1 MKTHR
6 RLLSQIDRRAAER
19 LTGDCFFA
27 SPGFADLW
35 RAKGGR
41 AVAWIA
47 EDAGRPAAML
57 PGVEF
62 GRGPLCRFQA
72 MPDGCYGGIFFDEDS
87 NLDRERIARLLLD
100 AVVRHGYMKTFL
112 FDFYGTFPPDSRFE
126 SVLCATTLVDIS
138 DPRWLPPDKK
148 LVSQIRKAER
158 EGVQVEPFRWEK
170 HKRDFL
176 TLVRITET
184 RHGGKPLY
192 NAAFFKAL
200 ADLAEEDGRIR
211 WLWCEYDGR
220 PVCSHIYFIENGVL
234 QGWQKYLDK
243 SFSFLKADQYVR
255 LTMCQEI
262 AQEGVGLL
270 NLGATPRGAIG
281 LAHYKRR
288 WGGEPAYY
296 NCLVLKRGL
305 GRFVRERRPLSPVI
319 CADAPLLRQG
329 GASAHLSIQREAAS
343 PARDAGRLDKVRH
356 LPDAKKGAQ
365 PRGPL
370 QRRQ

>member
-6 RLLSQIDRRAAER
+6 RLLSQIDHRTVER
-19 LTGDCFFA
+19 LIGDRFFA
-27 SPGFADLW
+27 SPGFADVW

-47 EDAGRPAAML
+47 EDAGRTAAVL

-72 MPDGCYGGIFFDEDS
+72 MPDGCYGGVFYDDAVI
-87 NLDRERIARLLLD
+87 DRERIARLLLD
-100 AVVRHGYMKTFL
+100 AIVRRGYMKTFL
-112 FDFYGTFPPDSRFE
+112 FDFYDTFPPDSRFE

-138 DPRWLPPDKK
+138 EPGWLPPDKK
-148 LVSQIRKAER
+148 LVSQVRKAER
-158 EGVQVEPFRWEK
+158 EGVQVEPFCWNR
-170 HKRDFL
+170 HRNDFMA
-176 TLVRITET
+176 LVRITET

-192 NAAFFKAL
+192 NASFFEAL
-200 ADLAEEDGRIR
+200 AGLAEDDGRIR

-255 LTMCQEI
+255 LTMCQQI
-262 AQEGVGLL
+262 AQEGVGFL

-281 LAHYKRR
+281 LAHYKKR

-296 NCLVLKRGL
+296 NCYVLKRGL
-305 GRFVRERRPLSPVI
+305 GRFVSERRPLSPVLYPET
-319 CADAPLLRQG
+319 PLLRQG
-329 GASAHLSIQREAAS
+329 GATAHLTLSSERPSAAREGRRLDNVRQLREAKKH
-343 PARDAGRLDKVRH
+343 ARPPG
-356 LPDAKKGAQ
+356 Q
-365 PRGPL
+365 L
-370 QRRQ
+370 QRRR